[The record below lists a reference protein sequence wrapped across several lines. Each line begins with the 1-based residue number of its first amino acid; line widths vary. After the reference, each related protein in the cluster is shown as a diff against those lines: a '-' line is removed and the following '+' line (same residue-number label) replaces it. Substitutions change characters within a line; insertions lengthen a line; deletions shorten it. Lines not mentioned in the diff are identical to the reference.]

1 MTVSM
6 KKEETKT
13 SSGLRAAQLLTA
25 LIIPLVLV
33 ASAGGLFLEGL
44 YRDTLWASS
53 QFRGSDLVRLVVV
66 VPIFAAAFVMS
77 MRGSKRALLVW
88 LGMLWLTLYDY
99 AFYLFGAAFN
109 EFFLVY
115 VTLFS
120 LSILALIFGVASID
134 AGVISRQFRAR
145 TPVKWI
151 AGYMVF
157 IAAFLGGFWTAQ
169 TVSFLVTGQ
178 LPQTI
183 IDSGI
188 HTSIVF
194 ALDLSLLVPG
204 MVLGAIWLWQRRPW
218 GYALAAL
225 MMIKGT
231 LYPMVLIGMAIFYA
245 RATGTWDA
253 LTLFWVF
260 FAVASVIFAGLLFGN
275 MKSAKEQDER
285 SHSQGVPGPEARLS
299 PGL

>member
-1 MTVSM
+1 MAATA
-6 KKEETKT
+6 KI
-13 SSGLRAAQLLTA
+13 GLM
-25 LIIPLVLV
+25 IPG
-33 ASAGGLFLEGL
+33 SYAG
-44 YRDTLWASS
+44 AMPPPS
-53 QFRGSDLVRLVVV
+53 
-66 VPIFAAAFVMS
+66 
-77 MRGSKRALLVW
+77 
-88 LGMLWLTLYDY
+88 
-99 AFYLFGAAFN
+99 AFN
-109 EFFLVY
+109 EFFLIY

-120 LSILALIFGVASID
+120 LSILALIFGLTSID
-134 AGVISRQFRAR
+134 ARAISQAFRAR

-169 TVSFLVTGQ
+169 TASFLVTGQ

-218 GYALAAL
+218 GYVLAAL

-231 LYPMVLIGMAIFYA
+231 LYPMVLIGMAIFHA
-245 RATGTWDA
+245 RATGSWDA

-275 MKSAKEQDER
+275 MKSVNEQDEPR
-285 SHSQGVPGPEARLS
+285 HTQGVLGPEAGLS
-299 PGL
+299 SDVPKLVRTGDREGTKRRKERRRDRAGKKRE